1 MHKRVKVNVF
11 LKKKKQSN
19 KTSKET
25 RPLSFNTKQHNNKLN

>member
-25 RPLSFNTKQHNNKLN
+25 RPLSFNTKQQQQQT